1 MIIYAII
8 FLAGKLHGQVLPLKG
23 RLKKPTLEKIG
34 MLSDGG
40 VTPPSPF
47 LLIKNPAQ
55 KQCFWLKITL
65 SGGEILCWS
74 YPPNGRTTGPSLMT

>member
-1 MIIYAII
+1 
-8 FLAGKLHGQVLPLKG
+8 
-23 RLKKPTLEKIG
+23 

-65 SGGEILCWS
+65 SGGKSCVGVKFYGIVKKEKILS
-74 YPPNGRTTGPSLMT
+74 ILAGEEGDTPPQQTNN